1 MGSTARI
8 LNSALKDSERMRR
21 DFVSESDDLEEE
33 NEKLQAPIDRLEK
46 LQEREGQGGHGAYSV
61 EERAVTK
68 AE

>member
-33 NEKLQAPIDRLEK
+33 NEKLQ
-46 LQEREGQGGHGAYSV
+46 EREGQGGHGAYSV